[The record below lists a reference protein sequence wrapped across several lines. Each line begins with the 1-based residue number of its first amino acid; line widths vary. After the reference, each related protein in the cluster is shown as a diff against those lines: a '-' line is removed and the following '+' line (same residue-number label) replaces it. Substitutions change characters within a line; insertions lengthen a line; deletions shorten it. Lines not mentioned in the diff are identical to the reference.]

1 MLDPNIIRIAIF
13 VLVGIAVFLLAE
25 VAWLALASRS
35 SHKSRVN
42 RRLRIF
48 ENAANQQDVL
58 LILRRERGLSAQ
70 GRYRLPLIWFNRLLT
85 QSGIG
90 VSARRLVSLVSIPA
104 FIGWIVVYVWSGGG
118 WLLAT
123 LAAFAIAGIL
133 PILVL
138 LYKRRKRRTRFEQLL
153 PDAVDIMVRSLRAG
167 HPLPVAISMVGRELP
182 DPIGTEFGMTADEM
196 TYGLDL
202 ETAMGNMA
210 ARVGQDDLSLLVVA
224 ISIQAKTGGN
234 LAEILRN
241 LAIVLRARFKM
252 RRRIKA
258 VSAEG
263 RFSAIGLSILPVAVF
278 ALLNVVAPDFYGGI
292 WGDPLVHKVL
302 GFALG
307 MMAVGNLIMFRMVN
321 FRI

>member
-1 MLDPNIIRIAIF
+1 MDPHLLQTAIF
-13 VLVGIAVFLLAE
+13 ALVGIAVFLLAE
-25 VAWLALASRS
+25 VAYLSLSRRS
-35 SHKSRVN
+35 SYKGRVN

-48 ENAANQQDVL
+48 ENVRNQHDVL
-58 LILRRERGLSAQ
+58 MILRRERGLTGQ
-70 GRYRLPLIWFNRLLT
+70 GHYRLPLIWFNRLLT

-90 VSARRLVSLVSIPA
+90 VSAGRLMLLVAIPA
-104 FIGWIVVYVWSGGG
+104 
-118 WLLAT
+118 
-123 LAAFAIAGIL
+123 AIACVALHGWTGNWPLAGMASFAAALAL
-133 PILVL
+133 PVLML
-138 LYKRRKRRTRFEQLL
+138 LYMRRKRRSKFEALL

-167 HPLPVAISMVGRELP
+167 HPLPVAIAMVARELP

-202 ETAMGNMA
+202 ETAIGNMA

-234 LAEILRN
+234 LAEILHN
-241 LAIVLRARFKM
+241 LGKVLRSRFKM

-263 RFSAIGLSILPVAVF
+263 RVSAIGLSILPVAVF
-278 ALLNVVAPDFYGGI
+278 VIINFVAPDFYGDVMHEPI
-292 WGDPLVHKVL
+292 VLKVL
-302 GFALG
+302 LFACG
-307 MMAVGNLIMFRMVN
+307 MMAVGNIIMFRMVN